1 MKTYPGTSYWDAYAM
16 PVPVRKWLIKEHIKQ
31 INEEEQQNRQ
41 QNHRSPIP
49 KQANTPLSAGE
60 KQIISNQIQ
69 PFQSVKK

>member
-1 MKTYPGTSYWDAYAM
+1 MKIYPGTSYWDAYII
-16 PVPVRKWLIKEHIKQ
+16 PVPIRKWLIKEHIKQ

-41 QNHRSPIP
+41 QNHRNPIP
-49 KQANTPLSAGE
+49 KQANVPLSDTE